1 MKNTQ
6 IIALMMALPTD
17 DMAVLAGFA
26 KGITLPEKEQHD
38 YFFKGGYKK
47 EKEDF
52 KQTLQKVF
60 GEKFENISDFLTD
73 ITKLIKEEEAE

>member
-1 MKNTQ
+1 MENTQ
-6 IIALMMALPTD
+6 IISLMMTLPTD
-17 DMAVLAGFA
+17 DMAVLVGFA

-60 GEKFENISDFLTD
+60 GEKFANISDFLTD

>member
-6 IIALMMALPTD
+6 IIALMMTLPTD
-17 DMAVLAGFA
+17 DMAVLTGFA

-60 GEKFENISDFLTD
+60 GEKFANISDFLTD
-73 ITKLIKEEEAE
+73 ITKLIKEEETE

>member
-1 MKNTQ
+1 MENTQ
-6 IIALMMALPTD
+6 IIALMMTLPTD

-52 KQTLQKVF
+52 KQTLQNLF
-60 GEKFENISDFLTD
+60 GKEVAKISDILID
-73 ITKLIKEEEAE
+73 ITKLIKEEETE

>member
-1 MKNTQ
+1 MENTQ
-6 IIALMMALPTD
+6 IIALMMTLPTD

-60 GEKFENISDFLTD
+60 GEKFANISDFLTD